1 MDFNDY
7 QILAKRTMVDGQS
20 QIVNYALGLA
30 GETGETVD
38 FIKKWMFHG
47 HYLDHAKLESELGD
61 VLWYV
66 SALATSFGYSLEEI
80 AEMNIEKLKA
90 RYPQGF
96 SESDSINRSDV

>member
-7 QILAKRTMVDGQS
+7 QILAKRTMVDGQD

-47 HYLDHAKLESELGD
+47 HYLDHSKLESELGD
-61 VLWYV
+61 VLWYI

-90 RYPQGF
+90 RYPEGF
-96 SESDSINRSDV
+96 SELRSVNRSE